1 MHYSENT
8 QETGHVLYHTRY
20 LTGVKYTV
28 RWKIEQTMTL
38 HIKNREKFVYAGIIF
53 LKNCT
58 LGCHFVR
65 IVILFAI
72 PLTLYFI

>member
-1 MHYSENT
+1 MHYFDNT
-8 QETGHVLYHTRY
+8 LESGHVLYHTRY
-20 LTGVKYTV
+20 LTGAKYVV
-28 RWKIEQTMTL
+28 RWEIEQTMTL
-38 HIKNREKFVYAGIIF
+38 HIKNIENFVDTGIIF

-72 PLTLYFI
+72 PLTL